1 MANQEHLAAIRRG
14 TGYWNNWRNENPVSI
29 DLRDADLSEADLQGA
44 DCSNADLSGAKL
56 FRTRLREAN
65 FMDAKLKHAS
75 LWNADLT
82 GAILRNANLSE
93 ADMNGTKLQGADFT
107 GAKLYRARLYRA
119 NLQQAILTNADC
131 SGANLKEANL
141 SDCNLMA
148 ARLDGARLTECNFTG
163 ANLNLASLSHAI
175 CVKTRFN
182 NASMENANVYGISVW
197 DIEAEGLVQKNLVIT
212 PAGEPEITVDNI
224 EVAQFIYLVLNNRK
238 IRDVIGTI
246 AKKGVLIL
254 GRFSPE
260 RKIILDALREKLRE
274 HDYVPIVFDFEKVKE
289 RDFTETVKILA
300 GMSRFVIADITGP
313 KSTPLEL
320 QATVPDYKIPFL
332 PIIQKE
338 EKPFAMFF
346 DLQRKYHWVLD
357 LVEYGSV
364 SDLEQGFQKGILNR
378 ALEAEKKLA
387 EQDRK
392 SSADNLSFDD
402 YKE

>member
-148 ARLDGARLTECNFTG
+148 ARLDGARLTECNFIG
-163 ANLNLASLSHAI
+163 ANLNKASLSHAI
-175 CVKTRFN
+175 CVKTRLN
-182 NASMENANVYGISVW
+182 NANMENANIYGISVW

-260 RKIILDALREKLRE
+260 RKIILDALRDKLRE

-300 GMSRFVIADITGP
+300 GLSRFVIADITHP
-313 KSTPLEL
+313 KSSPLEL

-387 EQDRK
+387 EHDRK

>member
-1 MANQEHLAAIRRG
+1 MANQEHLAAIKRG

-44 DCSNADLSGAKL
+44 DCSKADLSGAKL
-56 FRTRLREAN
+56 FRTSLRAAN
-65 FMDAKLKHAS
+65 FMDATLKHAS

-93 ADMNGTKLQGADFT
+93 ADMNGTKLLGADFT

-119 NLQQAILTNADC
+119 NLHQAILANADC

-260 RKIILDALREKLRE
+260 RKIILNALREKLRE

-332 PIIQKE
+332 PIIQNE

-346 DLQRKYHWVLD
+346 DLQRKYDWVLD
-357 LVEYGSV
+357 LIEYGSV

-387 EQDRK
+387 EHDRK
-392 SSADNLSFDD
+392 PSADNLSFDD

>member
-148 ARLDGARLTECNFTG
+148 ARLDGARLTECNFIG
-163 ANLNLASLSHAI
+163 ANLNKASLSHAI
-175 CVKTRFN
+175 CVKTRLN
-182 NASMENANVYGISVW
+182 NANMENANIYGISVW

-274 HDYVPIVFDFEKVKE
+274 HDFVPIVFDFEKVKE

-346 DLQRKYHWVLD
+346 DLQRKYDWVLD

-392 SSADNLSFDD
+392 SSGDNLSFDD

>member
-1 MANQEHLAAIRRG
+1 MAHQEHLAAIKRG
-14 TGYWNNWRNENPVSI
+14 TGYWNNWRNENSVAI
-29 DLRDADLSEADLQGA
+29 DLCDADLSEADLQGA
-44 DCSNADLSGAKL
+44 NFKNADLSGAKL

-65 FMDAKLKHAS
+65 FTDAKLKHAS

-82 GAILRNANLSE
+82 GAILRNANLAE
-93 ADMNGTKLQGADFT
+93 ADMNGTKLQGADLT

-119 NLQQAILTNADC
+119 NLQQATLLQADF
-131 SGANLKEANL
+131 SGANLKEAIL
-141 SDCNLMA
+141 SDCKLMA
-148 ARLDGARLTECNFTG
+148 ARLDGARLTDCNFTG
-163 ANLNLASLSHAI
+163 ANLNHASLSHAI
-175 CVKTRFN
+175 CVNTRFN
-182 NASMENANVYGISVW
+182 NANMENANIYGISVW
-197 DIEAEGLVQKNLVIT
+197 DIEVEGLVQKNLVIT

-238 IRDVIGTI
+238 IRDVIGTL

-274 HDYVPIVFDFEKVKE
+274 HDFVPIVFDFEKVKE

-300 GMSRFVIADITGP
+300 GMSRFVIADITNP
-313 KSTPLEL
+313 RSTPLEL

-357 LVEYGSV
+357 LAEYGSV
-364 SDLEQGFQKGILNR
+364 SDLQEGFQKGILDR

-387 EQDRK
+387 EHHRK
-392 SSADNLSFDD
+392 SPADNLSFDD